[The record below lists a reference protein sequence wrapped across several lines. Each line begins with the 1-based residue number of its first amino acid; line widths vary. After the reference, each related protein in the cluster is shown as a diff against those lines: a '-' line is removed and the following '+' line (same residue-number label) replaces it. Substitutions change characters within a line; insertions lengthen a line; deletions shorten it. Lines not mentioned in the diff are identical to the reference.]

1 VTRRIAL
8 RFGRVSGRVA
18 VLARSAGGHTRL
30 ADRPPATS
38 GQENLGFNG
47 AELPAAAPGGCYW
60 TDLRRAVATD
70 GDTLAAETL
79 DSEID
84 LAETPP
90 RVARSHP
97 TAVLV
102 SAAQETLDRIFRGAE
117 ADSTIPATLS
127 PAFPTHFTRQPAGAG
142 A

>member
-30 ADRPPATS
+30 ADWAPATS
-38 GQENLGFNG
+38 GQENLGFYGND
-47 AELPAAAPGGCYW
+47 P
-60 TDLRRAVATD
+60 RRAVATD

>member
-18 VLARSAGGHTRL
+18 VLARLAGGHTRL

-47 AELPAAAPGGCYW
+47 AELPAAAPGGCFW

-70 GDTLAAETL
+70 GDTLAVATL

-84 LAETPP
+84 LAEMPP
-90 RVARSHP
+90 RVARSHL
-97 TAVLV
+97 TAILDF
-102 SAAQETLDRIFRGAE
+102 AARETIDRIFCAAE
-117 ADSTIPATLS
+117 ADSTIAAPL
-127 PAFPTHFTRQPAGAG
+127 AFPIPFTPLPAGAG